1 MKRLVQLIVFVLLG
15 TGALSAQDIHFSQF
29 YASPITLNPAMT
41 GMMNGCYRGAVN
53 FKNQWASIPAPY
65 TTIAAS
71 YDMPLLRGVIG
82 SDYIGVGF
90 LVFNDQAGYGD
101 LNNLTAM
108 ASLAYHKAFDRD
120 ARYVLSLGGQAGL
133 VHKSVDFAQLIF
145 EQQILQA
152 TGSGLPAEEF
162 QNWEAVEESAFNYFD
177 VRVGG
182 MLTASPTNSFS
193 LYLGGSVYHLTEP
206 GETFLNSATNFLDQ
220 RMVFHG
226 GATIRP
232 SKAFSISPSAI
243 YMQQSTATETVI
255 GANLGYH
262 FDDGLS
268 DNTAIYFGASY
279 RLGDAVIPLL
289 GIEYN
294 DFKFGL
300 SYDITVS
307 DLAEASV
314 GQGGIELSMVYESF
328 CSPPSRRSY
337 PPVHCP
343 RF

>member
-1 MKRLVQLIVFVLLG
+1 MKRLFQLAIFFFLG
-15 TGALSAQDIHFSQF
+15 FGTLSAQDIHFSQF

-53 FKNQWASIPAPY
+53 FKNQWANIPAPY
-65 TTIAAS
+65 TTVAAS

-90 LVFNDQAGYGD
+90 MIFNDTAGFGD
-101 LNNLTAM
+101 LSNLTAM
-108 ASLAYHKAFDRD
+108 GSLAYHKAFDSE

-145 EQQILQA
+145 ERQIIA
-152 TGSGLPAEEF
+152 AGGTGLSPEQF
-162 QNWEAVEESAFNYFD
+162 QNWEAVEESSFNYFD
-177 VRVGG
+177 VRAGG

-193 LYLGGSVYHLTEP
+193 FYAGASIYHLTEP
-206 GETFLNSATNFLDQ
+206 VETFLDDLNNFLNQ
-220 RMVFHG
+220 RKVFHA

-232 SKAFSISPSAI
+232 SKALSISPSAI
-243 YMQQSTATETVI
+243 YMEQSGAEEIVV
-255 GANLGYH
+255 GANVGYH
-262 FDDGLS
+262 LDDGLN
-268 DNTAIYFGASY
+268 DRTAIYFGASY
-279 RLGDAVIPLL
+279 RFGDAVIPLV
-289 GIEYN
+289 GVEYN
-294 DFKFGL
+294 DVKFGL
-300 SYDITVS
+300 SYDITIS
-307 DLAEASV
+307 ELANAN
-314 GQGGIELSMVYESF
+314 GGAGGIELSMVYESF

>member
-1 MKRLVQLIVFVLLG
+1 MKRLVQLAIFCLLG
-15 TGALSAQDIHFSQF
+15 FGTLSSQDIHFSQF
-29 YASPITLNPAMT
+29 YASPMTLNPAMT

-53 FKNQWASIPAPY
+53 FKNQWAAIPAPY
-65 TTIAAS
+65 TTVAAS

-90 LVFNDQAGYGD
+90 LIFNDQAGYGD

-108 ASLAYHKAFDRD
+108 ASLAYHKAFDSD

-133 VHKSVDFAQLIF
+133 VHKSVDFSQLIF
-145 EQQILQA
+145 EQQIIQA
-152 TGSGLPAEEF
+152 TGSGLTAEQF
-162 QNWEAVEESAFNYFD
+162 NNWEQVEENAFNYFD

-182 MLTASPTNSFS
+182 MLTLSPTNQFTVF
-193 LYLGGSVYHLTEP
+193 LGGSVYHLTEP

-220 RMVFHG
+220 RQVFHL
-226 GATIRP
+226 GATIKP
-232 SKAFSISPSAI
+232 NKSFSIAPNAI
-243 YMQQSTATETVI
+243 YMTQATAEEIVV
-255 GANLGYH
+255 GANFGYH
-262 FDDGLS
+262 FNDGLS
-268 DNTAIYFGASY
+268 DNTAIFFGASY
-279 RLGDAVIPLL
+279 RFDDAVIPLV

-307 DLAEASV
+307 ELAQAAS
-314 GQGGIELSMVYESF
+314 GQGGIELSMVFESF
-328 CSPPSRRSY
+328 CSPPGRRSY